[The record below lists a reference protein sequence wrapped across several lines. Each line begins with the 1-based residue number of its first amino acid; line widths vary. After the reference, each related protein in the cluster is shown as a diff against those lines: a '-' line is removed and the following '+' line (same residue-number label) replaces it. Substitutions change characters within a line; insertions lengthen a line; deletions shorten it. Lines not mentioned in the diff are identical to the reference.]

1 MNKQKSWPIDE
12 FASFELKE
20 DVEKQEVTIILKGNL
35 KYSDLLAF
43 KVGEIE
49 ITEED
54 IKEYVE

>member
-20 DVEKQEVTIILKGNL
+20 DKQKQEFTIILKGNL

-43 KVGEIE
+43 KVGEVE